1 MSDRSLPPRAVVGSE
16 ALAAL
21 AVPARFALLRHLL
34 TVGPRTASQCAAA
47 IGETPSN
54 CSWHLRALAAVGLVE
69 RVDVVDGGDARIR
82 PWRAAAVGF
91 EFGGHGDPAGEVAR
105 SLVEGIS
112 VEHENRVHHRYLEHA
127 AEFPSAW
134 REVAAGYDY
143 ALRITAEE
151 LAALVQAIDDL
162 VRPFVAPIR
171 TDAPPSAAI
180 ARLTLRAFPDPDER
194 PDPAAQPV
202 PGAGER
208 TPTG

>member
-1 MSDRSLPPRAVVGSE
+1 MSDRSLPPRAVIGSE

-34 TVGPRTASQCAAA
+34 TVGPRTASQCATVV
-47 IGETPSN
+47 GETPSN

-69 RVDVVDGGDARIR
+69 RAEVLDGGDARFR

-91 EFGGHGDPAGEVAR
+91 EFGGDGDPAGEVAR

-112 VEHENRVHHRYLEHA
+112 VEYENRAHRRYLEHA
-127 AEFPSAW
+127 AEFSAAW
-134 REVAAGYDY
+134 TGAAAGYDY
-143 ALRITAEE
+143 ALRITAAE
-151 LAALVQAIDDL
+151 LTALVQAIDDL

-171 TDAPPSAAI
+171 ADAPSSAAI

-194 PDPAAQPV
+194 PDPQEPPDPA
-202 PGAGER
+202 AGER
-208 TPTG
+208 IPTG